1 MTLAAPLAGKLT
13 VTSRFGKRPQVP
25 GTKADTTNH
34 LGTDLRAP
42 VGTPCLAPA
51 DGVVYAFRQAG
62 RYYGPRIFTSAL
74 AGNWIVLWHP
84 PLGIYVNYAH
94 MQGVDVAL
102 GAPVKTGQQVGR
114 TGNTGG
120 VAPHLHAGVWT
131 RIGNTW
137 TAHDP
142 ESFFDFTGKAN
153 TPATTDK
160 GFLMALT
167 DAEQAEIL
175 AAARA
180 QWVPGQPYT
189 WVNANGNKLDALA
202 KTLDTVRGAT
212 QETRD
217 ALLKPDG
224 NGFRPIDVITS
235 HAVATLNA
243 VTSQARAQGVDIDE
257 GALSRSLLEQ
267 GIAQEVVDALVNR
280 AN

>member
-1 MTLAAPLAGKLT
+1 MALAAPLAGKLT

-51 DGVVYAFRQAG
+51 DGVVYAFRQSG

-74 AGNWIVLWHP
+74 AGNWIVTWHP
-84 PLGIYVNYAH
+84 SLGIYVNYAH

-120 VAPHLHAGVWT
+120 VAPHLHAGIWT

-142 ESFFDFTGKAN
+142 ESFFDFTGKAT
-153 TPATTDK
+153 TPATPQED
-160 GFLMALT
+160 FMAPIDEERFAALETSVNTLLT
-167 DAEQAEIL
+167 EFRTLRPTVEATRGDQTYAEGTRSRAERIQTLAEGSSAKVDELHTAIL
-175 AAARA
+175 
-180 QWVPGQPYT
+180 G
-189 WVNANGNKLDALA
+189 L
-202 KTLDTVRGAT
+202 
-212 QETRD
+212 
-217 ALLKPDG
+217 G
-224 NGFRPIDVITS
+224 NGKYSWLDRI
-235 HAVATLNA
+235 
-243 VTSQARAQGVDIDE
+243 
-257 GALSRSLLEQ
+257 RSVMNTLEQ
-267 GIAQEVVDALVNR
+267 R
-280 AN
+280 K